1 MVLRRRMA
9 YIYLSE
15 HEAEGGY
22 SDDAQDDEDEQ
33 HALQTGPM
41 ILPTGLFMLRL
52 IGMHVQ
58 SALSSAKYLPAQENG
73 PPVHLFLSVPIHP
86 SWWDS

>member
-1 MVLRRRMA
+1 MLRRRMA
-9 YIYLSE
+9 HIYLSE

-41 ILPTGLFMLRL
+41 IPPTGLFMLRL
-52 IGMHVQ
+52 MGMHVQ
-58 SALSSAKYLPAQENG
+58 SALSSAKYLPAEENS
-73 PPVHLFLSVPIHP
+73 PPVHLFLPISINP
-86 SWWDS
+86 GW